1 MDSKNNRVELSN
13 FLIIREFSD
22 VFPKELYGL
31 VQEMEV
37 EVSINVLRS
46 TSSIAQCLIK

>member
-13 FLIIREFSD
+13 FLIVREFSD
-22 VFPKELYGL
+22 VFSKELYGL

-37 EVSINVLRS
+37 EFPLMYFVVHL
-46 TSSIAQCLIK
+46 L